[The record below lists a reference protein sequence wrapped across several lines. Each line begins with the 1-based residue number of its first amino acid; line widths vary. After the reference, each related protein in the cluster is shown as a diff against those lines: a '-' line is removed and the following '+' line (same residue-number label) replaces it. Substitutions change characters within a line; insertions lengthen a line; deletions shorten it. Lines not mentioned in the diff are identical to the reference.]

1 MEEGEEGA
9 KEKGDRSKGRVEGG
23 VTPPAAVLYRE
34 AVGCA
39 DTTWVKLMLSEQHV
53 LTAEQVPSVFILI
66 AAICEPLLD
75 PGTGLSIIH
84 RVFHLILIETP

>member
-23 VTPPAAVLYRE
+23 VTPPAVLYRE
-34 AVGCA
+34 EVGCA

-66 AAICEPLLD
+66 AAICERLLD

-84 RVFHLILIETP
+84 RVFHLILIGTP